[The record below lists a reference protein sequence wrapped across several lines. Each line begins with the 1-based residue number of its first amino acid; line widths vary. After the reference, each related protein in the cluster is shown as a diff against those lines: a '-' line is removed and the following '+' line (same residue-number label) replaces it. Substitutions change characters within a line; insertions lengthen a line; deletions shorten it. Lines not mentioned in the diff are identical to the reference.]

1 MTNRDLLELAAL
13 AAGYDTKHQWNKDRL
28 LLEPVVDALFVYDKG
43 ELLSTGWNPL
53 EDDGHALRLAI
64 KLDISV
70 DADLMDKCTYVTFGF
85 FKERQLIEDHG
96 DDPYAATRRAIVHAA
111 ARLGASKLHGEQNDN

>member
-13 AAGYDTKHQWNKDRL
+13 AAGYNTKHQWNKDRL
-28 LLEPVVDALFVYDKG
+28 LLEPVVDALVVYDKG
-43 ELLSTGWNPL
+43 ELLATGWDPL
-53 EDDGHALRLAI
+53 EDDGNALRLAI

-70 DADLMDKCTYVTFGF
+70 DVDLMGKRTYVTFGF

-111 ARLGASKLHGEQNDN
+111 ARLGTVKSQGVSNDN